1 MAKEKSV
8 KISFKTPAILDG
20 AKTICEGL
28 KNTRKAIDAMPNC
41 GIKKSLMVSQET
53 YEKKI
58 NAIVKKEL
66 IAKALSAIRKNPE
79 LINSFP
85 DDVKAGFARD
95 AVKTVEPIIDAD
107 AVGANVKKTAKKSK

>member
-1 MAKEKSV
+1 MAKEKTA

-20 AKTICEGL
+20 AKVIYEQL
-28 KNTRKAIDAMPNC
+28 KTTRKAIEAMPPC
-41 GIKKSLMVSQET
+41 TISKSLLTSQEA

-66 IAKALSAIRKNPE
+66 IAKALSAIRQDPE

-85 DDVKAGFARD
+85 DDVKAGFARNPENI
-95 AVKTVEPIIDAD
+95 VNAD
-107 AVGANVKKTAKKSK
+107 AVGANVKKAKKPAK